1 MSSYLTTS
9 DVANRLNVSLDTVR
23 RWLRSGELKG
33 SPFGRA
39 GYRIEI
45 ADFQEF
51 FNRRRRQAQDQESIF
66 PPVSSQSSGALF
78 EASIEE
84 VLYAMGRELR
94 APLTSTQGALQQA
107 RHLLAR
113 VRESSLP
120 NEAGE
125 LLTKLQDVL
134 LRIERQVGAEMRLVS
149 NLLDVSLIEANR
161 LEPVLIW
168 CNLVEIVRATV
179 SRQQELAPQR
189 TFELALPADEL
200 VAVLADEK
208 RISQALANYLFNA
221 HRYSPADQPIK
232 ILLEVRG
239 AQARVAVQDG
249 GPGIPDREQDG
260 IWERFQHAHKP
271 ASSLA
276 RTGSG
281 LGLGLY
287 ITRAIIQQHRGS
299 LGLDSSGGAGATFWF
314 MIPLAEEI

>member
-1 MSSYLTTS
+1 MASYLTTS

-39 GYRIEI
+39 GYRIEV

-66 PPVSSQSSGALF
+66 LPASSQSPGAPSGAP
-78 EASIEE
+78 IEE

-94 APLTSTQGALQQA
+94 APLTATQGALQQA

-113 VRESSLP
+113 AHKSSLP
-120 NEAGE
+120 AETGE
-125 LLTKLQDVL
+125 LLAKLQDAL
-134 LRIERQVGAEMRLVS
+134 LRIERQVSEEMRLVS

-189 TFELALPADEL
+189 AFELELPADEL

-208 RISQALANYLFNA
+208 RISQALTNYLLNA
-221 HRYSPADQPIK
+221 HRYSLPDPPIK

-249 GPGIPDREQDG
+249 GPGIPDGDQDR
-260 IWERFQHAHKP
+260 IWERFQRGPKQ
-271 ASSLA
+271 SA
-276 RTGSG
+276 RPGSG

-287 ITRAIIQQHRGS
+287 ITRAIIQQHHGS
-299 LGLDSSGGAGATFWF
+299 VGLESNEGVGSTFWF
-314 MIPLAEEI
+314 MVPLVEEV